1 MNGAEALLRTLLDA
15 GIEVCFTNPGTS
27 EMHFV
32 AALDRVEGMRCVLG
46 LFEGV
51 VSGAADGYAR
61 IAGKPAATLLHL
73 GPGFGNAIANVH
85 NARKGHVAMLNIVG
99 DHATSHAQYE
109 TPLSSDILGL
119 ASPVSHW
126 LQSSPTPAHVAADGA
141 EAVAAA
147 RSGPGQIATLVL
159 PADVSWG
166 ESPTGSAAPVPPQ
179 PPRKAHEEAIEAAR
193 VALDGSEPGMIL
205 LDGHVSDAE
214 FDCAARI
221 AAHTGAR
228 LALATF
234 PTRFPWGAGRPVCE
248 RVPYLAEFAIDHLK
262 TLRRLVRVG
271 ATGPVSFFAYPGL
284 PGLLTPED
292 CHAVTLA
299 EPHQDRL
306 DALERL
312 AESLGATQ
320 TEYPRNPL
328 ALPPFPVGAGHA
340 RDSNAGDPGRRHGPL
355 LRADV
360 VADVVAA
367 LLPEGAI
374 LVDEGITGSI
384 EFFPRLR
391 GARPHEWLLQTGG
404 AIGWGLP
411 AALGAAIA
419 APERKVVCLEGDGS
433 AMYTIQALWTM
444 ARERADVTV
453 LLFANRDYAIL
464 QLEFQRVGAQRMGS
478 TARGMMHLGD
488 PDIDFVALARSM
500 GVEASR
506 VKNSEEFASAFGQA
520 MNTRGPRLIELAMPP
535 LFS

>member
-1 MNGAEALLRTLLDA
+1 
-15 GIEVCFTNPGTS
+15 
-27 EMHFV
+27 
-32 AALDRVEGMRCVLG
+32 
-46 LFEGV
+46 
-51 VSGAADGYAR
+51 
-61 IAGKPAATLLHL
+61 
-73 GPGFGNAIANVH
+73 
-85 NARKGHVAMLNIVG
+85 
-99 DHATSHAQYE
+99 
-109 TPLSSDILGL
+109 
-119 ASPVSHW
+119 
-126 LQSSPTPAHVAADGA
+126 
-141 EAVAAA
+141 
-147 RSGPGQIATLVL
+147 
-159 PADVSWG
+159 
-166 ESPTGSAAPVPPQ
+166 
-179 PPRKAHEEAIEAAR
+179 
-193 VALDGSEPGMIL
+193 
-205 LDGHVSDAE
+205 
-214 FDCAARI
+214 
-221 AAHTGAR
+221 
-228 LALATF
+228 
-234 PTRFPWGAGRPVCE
+234 
-248 RVPYLAEFAIDHLK
+248 
-262 TLRRLVRVG
+262 
-271 ATGPVSFFAYPGL
+271 L

-340 RDSNAGDPGRRHGPL
+340 RYRSAGDPGRGHGPL